1 MLTGKDYLKEHIEE
15 TNIPEE
21 HWENEI
27 GEMMDAY
34 ADYYHKAELK
44 LLNLHLVDSRRE
56 LLNDFFTKVLNCE
69 REYNDKIEPENVV
82 DLYLKGIL

>member
-44 LLNLHLVDSRRE
+44 LLNLHLVDCQRE
-56 LLNDFFTKVLNCE
+56 QCAHDESTPYYSQEGDYQGKRCDSCNETLD
-69 REYNDKIEPENVV
+69 
-82 DLYLKGIL
+82 

>member
-44 LLNLHLVDSRRE
+44 LLNLHLVDCQRE
-56 LLNDFFTKVLNCE
+56 QLNAAWKALEFVGFE
-69 REYNDKIEPENVV
+69 RNLEFDDDDIKEAI
-82 DLYLKGIL
+82 GI